1 MLNIAFHPTDQAL
14 AEKLQADLSKTYIRL
29 EKPMLIVLLS
39 QAALADA
46 EVSRSVQQAQAEGAR
61 IAVIL
66 PQALTSLPAPY
77 AGLPVFSATDGRY
90 EMKGLMAYLNRVDLG
105 ETRIARSRALL
116 LLMLVS
122 VAVMFV
128 LALWGVGS
136 GQVRFPSSE
145 YATDDAIAFSQI
157 QTLTFPTLDPLMPR
171 STEDALAFPATVQ
184 AAPTRNRPYLAG
196 TATALPRNLA
206 ATQEAIA
213 TNALMTMQVQTQAA
227 QVSSTP
233 TR

>member
-14 AEKLQADLSKTYIRL
+14 AEKLQADLSRTYIRL

-39 QAALADA
+39 QAALDSV
-46 EVSRSVQQAQAEGAR
+46 EVSRSAQQALAEGSRVA
-61 IAVIL
+61 IIL
-66 PQALTSLPAPY
+66 TQALANLPSPY
-77 AGLPVFSATDGRY
+77 TGLPTFSAPDGRY
-90 EMKGLMAYLNRVDLG
+90 EMKPLLAYLNRVDLG
-105 ETRIARSRALL
+105 EARIARSRALL
-116 LLMLVS
+116 LLMLVA

-184 AAPTRNRPYLAG
+184 AASTRNRPYLAE

-213 TNALMTMQVQTQAA
+213 TSAPMTMQAQTQAA
-227 QVSSTP
+227 QVSPTP
-233 TR
+233 AP

>member
-14 AEKLQADLSKTYIRL
+14 AEKLRADLGQTYIRL

-39 QAALADA
+39 PAALADA
-46 EVSRSVQQAQAEGAR
+46 EVSRSAQQALAEGSR
-61 IAVIL
+61 VAVIL
-66 PQALTSLPAPY
+66 PQALASLPAPY
-77 AGLPVFSATDGRY
+77 DGLPTFSAPNGQY
-90 EMKGLMAYLNRVDLG
+90 AMKALLAYLNRVDLG
-105 ETRIARSRALL
+105 QARLARSRALL
-116 LLMLVS
+116 LSMLAA

-145 YATDDAIAFSQI
+145 YATDDALAFGQI

-184 AAPTRNRPYLAG
+184 AAPTRNRPFLAE

-213 TNALMTMQVQTQAA
+213 SSAPMTMQAQTQAA
-227 QVSSTP
+227 QASPTP
-233 TR
+233 SP